1 MELQFKKSEI
11 LYSIKTHKFIK
22 KSFDRKLPND
32 IILEVIKYVGFNEI
46 CFNPYN
52 MLYNYS
58 KYLMYDL
65 SIVTILSK
73 HNFNRES
80 AKDLT

>member
-1 MELQFKKSEI
+1 MELQFKKAEI
-11 LYSIKTHKFIK
+11 IYSIRSHKFIK
-22 KSFDRKLPND
+22 KSLSRKIPHEL
-32 IILEVIKYVGFNEI
+32 ILEIVKYVGFNEI

-58 KYLMYDL
+58 KYIMHDL

-73 HNFNRES
+73 HNFNREWE
-80 AKDLT
+80 TTPT